1 MRSKMKYLVILTQ
14 LLLLLLLL
22 LKIKY
27 LTLVIQSKKIDYN
40 RKINEVEKK
49 ISDNNHVKYITTPEF
64 NKLTAENLVVGL
76 AKTILASKIDIANL
90 VKKTDFDDK
99 L

>member
-1 MRSKMKYLVILTQ
+1 MKYLVILTQ

-27 LTLVIQSKKIDYN
+27 LTLVIQSKKTHYN

-49 ISDNNHVKYITTPEF
+49 ITDNNHGKYITTPEF
-64 NKLTAENLVVGL
+64 NKLMAENLVVGL

>member
-1 MRSKMKYLVILTQ
+1 M
-14 LLLLLLLL
+14 
-22 LKIKY
+22 
-27 LTLVIQSKKIDYN
+27 
-40 RKINEVEKK
+40 
-49 ISDNNHVKYITTPEF
+49 
-64 NKLTAENLVVGL
+64 AENLVVGL

>member
-1 MRSKMKYLVILTQ
+1 MRLKMKYLVILTQ

-27 LTLVIQSKKIDYN
+27 LTLVIQSKKTHYN

-49 ISDNNHVKYITTPEF
+49 ITDNHGKYITTPEF
-64 NKLTAENLVVGL
+64 NKLMAENLVVGL